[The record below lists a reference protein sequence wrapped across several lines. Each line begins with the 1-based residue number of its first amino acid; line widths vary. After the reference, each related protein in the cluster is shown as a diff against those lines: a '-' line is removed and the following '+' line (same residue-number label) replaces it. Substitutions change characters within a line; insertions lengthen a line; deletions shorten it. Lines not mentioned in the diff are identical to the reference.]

1 MATQDK
7 DSYLDRLIDYNNW
20 ANRGLLEFL
29 ATQPPET
36 LDMTAAGVYGT
47 IRVTLEHLLRSELG
61 YHRRLAYGGSVDR
74 PELLERPDLAD
85 LQRLATESAAGL
97 TALLPS
103 LPEPGAMIQLSDGKR
118 AAATILTQLF
128 MHGCE
133 HRAQVG
139 TILGAQGIE
148 PPDLDAWAHGIRVH
162 GDDRPLEWGPEPA
175 DR

>member
-1 MATQDK
+1 MGTHAMP
-7 DSYLDRLIDYNNW
+7 SYLDRLIEYNNW
-20 ANRGLLEFL
+20 ANQGLIEFL
-29 ATQPPET
+29 GAMPPET
-36 LDMTAAGVYGT
+36 LDATAAGVYGSIRET
-47 IRVTLEHLLRSELG
+47 IQHMLSSELG
-61 YHRRLAYGGSVDR
+61 YRRHLAALPRTDPTER
-74 PELLERPDLAD
+74 PERPDLAH
-85 LQRLATESAAGL
+85 LQRMAAESAANL
-97 TALLPS
+97 TDLANH
-103 LPEPGAMIQLSDGKR
+103 LPEPGALMQLRDGKR

-162 GDDRPLEWGPEPA
+162 GDDRPPEWGPEPA